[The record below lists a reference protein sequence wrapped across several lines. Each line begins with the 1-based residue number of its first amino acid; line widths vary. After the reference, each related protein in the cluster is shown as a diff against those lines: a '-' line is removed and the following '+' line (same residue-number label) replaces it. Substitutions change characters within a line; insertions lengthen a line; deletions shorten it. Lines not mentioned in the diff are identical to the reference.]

1 MVGYLFCCCKETTE
15 FDNQLAWLFNWV
27 SRLRNSSCRSFQRG
41 SRVIQRRAVKAAR
54 STLCCV
60 EFVLPAGLRPFAQP
74 FSLLFRLYGWH
85 LLQIDIRTLAKAFC
99 RRQRSRRFPMQL
111 YCRVPKTK
119 EAAPPQVVVLTLPLF
134 SRICECL
141 VPYFDS
147 TSSESRNVFVLWLHL
162 VASPSI
168 LWLCLVSPVLPELCI
183 LINDG
188 TLTDELLFEATVL
201 CFLVFLYVFPLG
213 FLDWSETF

>member
-1 MVGYLFCCCKETTE
+1 MAVGWYRGGLWRQLVARCATWSLFC
-15 FDNQLAWLFNWV
+15 QLDCGHLR
-27 SRLRNSSCRSFQRG
+27 SRFHFCLDCT
-41 SRVIQRRAVKAAR
+41 V
-54 STLCCV
+54 T
-60 EFVLPAGLRPFAQP
+60 FAPNLHPHFGQ
-74 FSLLFRLYGWH
+74 G
-85 LLQIDIRTLAKAFC
+85 IC
-99 RRQRSRRFPMQL
+99 RRQQSRRFPMQL

-119 EAAPPQVVVLTLPLF
+119 EAAPPQVMVLTLPLF

-183 LINDG
+183 LMMALSLMNFY
-188 TLTDELLFEATVL
+188 LERLCYVFL
-201 CFLVFLYVFPLG
+201 CFYVFYVFFLLDSWIGLKHFRSKGSLKGG
-213 FLDWSETF
+213 FLIKCLAGDPETFLNTLAQLD